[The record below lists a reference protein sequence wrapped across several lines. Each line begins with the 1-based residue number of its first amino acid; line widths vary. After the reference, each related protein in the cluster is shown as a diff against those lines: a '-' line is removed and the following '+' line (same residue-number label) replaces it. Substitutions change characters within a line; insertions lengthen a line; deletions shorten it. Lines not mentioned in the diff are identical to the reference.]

1 MKIFFN
7 LILFFCIGVSLKSN
21 TGFSQIKIN
30 ESFDGPGFPPEGWS
44 LYNSGSSD
52 GHWNRSVRTTR
63 LGSGCAVSNFSSSA
77 SLNYLITKSIIPS
90 SGDSLVFYFRQ
101 TFWNVYMDTIKVKI
115 SNTDSLAS
123 SMNTTLLIMYEG
135 LNYPNPNIYS
145 RVAVSLNAY
154 SGQKVWIG
162 FVHSNLDG
170 ENVRIDEVKI
180 GNDVPG
186 EVGITDNIF
195 PEGLWGNCT
204 LNGFVPKASLRN
216 YSSSGINTPF
226 NITYKI
232 TGPVSFT
239 STKSDTISGNFT
251 KTIYFDTLNN
261 INIPGV
267 YNVKIYTGLASDL
280 NRSND
285 TLTST
290 FTLSPSNYGGGATSN
305 GNYYFAN
312 SSACSIS
319 APSHP
324 EFNWRD
330 TTSSTNLILNG
341 NLKSSGNFTGDIDNG
356 YFSLGNIFPSGKKIK
371 FFNIDYDSVFITT
384 NGIIA
389 FKRNGILT
397 SNDPSQVFL
406 LMIQPVPAIASF
418 WIDLDYHNTAVPD
431 NRLSYKVTEN
441 QMIIT
446 FDKAPLKSGGSDD
459 YVSFQISL
467 ELGNSLSENSDIV
480 IQFNQE
486 RTGNSFLNKYYSNS
500 LPAHLV
506 GMKNISGTNSLTY
519 RYRDNSNVTTGGSLF
534 NSSLALQIGQYS
546 NELNSRASDFNLKIL
561 LEAVYPRSD
570 TVNVSI
576 ADIDNPA
583 LKIET
588 KNVYILPDGT
598 GTCRFTLPDDE
609 SRYYIIIEHRNSV
622 KIWSKLNGETFS
634 SYSLNY
640 DFSLD
645 STMAFGNNLKMIN
658 SKAYFYAGDV
668 NLDGTIDCSDLS
680 YTDNFA
686 FTSTQGYLSSDL
698 NNDGITDLEDISFV
712 ENNIGLNIHVMSPE
726 QTEY

>member
-180 GNDVPG
+180 GSDVPG

-204 LNGFVPKASLRN
+204 LNGFVPKAFLRN

-312 SSACSIS
+312 SSECSIS

-506 GMKNISGTNSLTY
+506 GMKNTSGTNSLTY

-712 ENNIGLNIHVMSPE
+712 ENNIGLNIHVMSP
-726 QTEY
+726 

>member
-7 LILFFCIGVSLKSN
+7 LILLICIGVSLKSN
-21 TGFSQIKIN
+21 TGFAQIKIN

-44 LYNSGSSD
+44 TFSTGASE

-63 LGSGCAVSNFSSSA
+63 LGSGCAVSNFSSTA

-90 SGDSLVFYFRQ
+90 PGDSLVFYFRQ
-101 TFWNVYMDTIKVKI
+101 TFWNVYKDTLKVKI

-123 SMNTTLLIMYEG
+123 GMNTTLHVMYEG
-135 LNYPNPNIYS
+135 LNYLNPNMYN
-145 RVAVSLNAY
+145 RVAVSLNTY

-170 ENVRIDEVKI
+170 ENIRIDEVKI
-180 GNDVPG
+180 GNDMPG

-195 PEGLWGNCT
+195 PKGLWGNCT
-204 LNGFVPKASLRN
+204 LKGFVPKASLRN
-216 YSSSGINTPF
+216 NSSSSINTPF

-239 STKSDTISGNFT
+239 STKSDTICGNYT

-267 YNVKIYTGLASDL
+267 YNVKIYSSLLSDL

-290 FTLSPSNYGGGATSN
+290 FTLSPSNYGGGAVSN

-312 SSACSIS
+312 SSDCSIS

-330 TTSSTNLILNG
+330 TSSSTNLILNG
-341 NLKSSGNFTGDIDNG
+341 NLKSAGNFTGDIDNG
-356 YFSLGNIFPSGKKIK
+356 YFSLGNILPSDKKIK
-371 FFNIDYDSVFITT
+371 FFNIEYDSVFITT

-389 FKRNGILT
+389 FKKNGILT

-418 WIDLDYHNTAVPD
+418 WIDLDYHNINVVG

-446 FDKAPLKSGGSDD
+446 YDKAPLKSGGPDD
-459 YVSFQISL
+459 YVSFQVSL
-467 ELGNSLSENSDIV
+467 ELGNSLTANSDIV
-480 IQFNQE
+480 IQFNQD

-500 LPAHLV
+500 LPAHLI

-519 RYRDNSNVTTGGSLF
+519 RYRDNSNVTTGGSIF
-534 NSSLALQIGQYS
+534 NSSLALQIGQYE
-546 NELNSRASDFNLKIL
+546 NELNSRASDFNLKVL

-570 TVNVSI
+570 TVKVSI
-576 ADIDNPA
+576 ADIQSPG

-588 KNVYILPDGT
+588 KKVYIQPDGT
-598 GTCRFTLPDDE
+598 GTCKFTLPDDR

-645 STMAFGNNLKMIN
+645 SAMAFGNNLKMIN
-658 SKAYFYAGDV
+658 SKAYFYTGDV
-668 NLDGTIDCSDLS
+668 NQDGIIDGSDLGF
-680 YTDNFA
+680 TDNFA
-686 FTSTQGYLSSDL
+686 FTSTIGYLSSDL
-698 NNDGITDLEDISFV
+698 NNDGITDNEDISFV
-712 ENNIGLNIHVMSPE
+712 ENNIGLNVHVMSPE
-726 QTEY
+726 GTD